1 MGALF
6 DLESRIDSCRTITS
20 CILEHLPMPGQ
31 DVDLKPYVIDAGN
44 LAAALADILDL
55 CRDDVQ
61 RAYEQLKQVD

>member
-1 MGALF
+1 
-6 DLESRIDSCRTITS
+6 
-20 CILEHLPMPGQ
+20 MPGQ